1 MSDFPAECLPQSPQ
15 CPADRASLPA
25 LSLLSLPHLMPV
37 KLPLLLRSW
46 VPAQHFEL
54 QQGSW
59 GCLSLA
65 QLGSHALITGAIT
78 EAQEMLGSDWPALVM
93 CMTQSLGPGRRD
105 ASAAKET
112 LPGSCVP
119 QGVSSHSQAKTG
131 APVPFWKMKTD
142 ISRRVSFLDVPWISG
157 GEEKEVWKTTR
168 EALETP

>member
-105 ASAAKET
+105 ASAAKVSEGPLCAEELLT
-112 LPGSCVP
+112 HSLLCGVPPPPSPPG
-119 QGVSSHSQAKTG
+119 
-131 APVPFWKMKTD
+131 
-142 ISRRVSFLDVPWISG
+142 LDYFAG
-157 GEEKEVWKTTR
+157 
-168 EALETP
+168 

>member
-105 ASAAKET
+105 ASAAKSSRRCT
-112 LPGSCVP
+112 GSRVGGTPGLM
-119 QGVSSHSQAKTG
+119 GVSEDRARPAWRLPH
-131 APVPFWKMKTD
+131 
-142 ISRRVSFLDVPWISG
+142 
-157 GEEKEVWKTTR
+157 
-168 EALETP
+168 